1 MDTEQARQRLEA
13 ERERLLGL
21 RESLEEVA
29 RDASSDL
36 SSYDQHPGDMAPEVA
51 ERAKDQSLQENVEA
65 NLVEVE
71 DALRRIE
78 EGRYG
83 ICEATGEPI
92 SEERLEANPAA
103 RYTIGHQQVLEREAR
118 AESRS

>member
-1 MDTEQARQRLEA
+1 MDTEQARQRLEE

-21 RESLEEVA
+21 RDSLEEIA
-29 RDASSDL
+29 RDSTSDL

-65 NLVEVE
+65 SLTDVE
-71 DALRRIE
+71 DALRRID

-103 RYTIGHQQVLEREAR
+103 RYTLAYQQELERQAR
-118 AESRS
+118 ADTRP

>member
-1 MDTEQARQRLEA
+1 MDTEQARQRLEE
-13 ERERLLGL
+13 ERERLLAL
-21 RESLEEVA
+21 RESLEEIS
-29 RDASSDL
+29 RESGSEL

-65 NLVEVE
+65 SLTDVE
-71 DALRRIE
+71 DALRRVE

-103 RYTIGHQQVLEREAR
+103 RYTLAYQQELEREAR
-118 AESRS
+118 ADIRP